1 MMNYLTDDQW
11 KPTTDL
17 LCQNRLSISQPQ
29 PTRTTK
35 AGKNTMLS
43 VVVSTIHG
51 FHPKPLGLNLNN
63 LHKIMLMSVLT
74 PSIVALGS
82 SCPQYAGQVVLIS
95 VLEAKASS
103 AKCPSG
109 HKAPPMTHDTPL

>member
-17 LCQNRLSISQPQ
+17 LCPNRLSISQ

-51 FHPKPLGLNLNN
+51 FHPKP
-63 LHKIMLMSVLT
+63 
-74 PSIVALGS
+74 
-82 SCPQYAGQVVLIS
+82 
-95 VLEAKASS
+95 
-103 AKCPSG
+103 
-109 HKAPPMTHDTPL
+109 

>member
-17 LCQNRLSISQPQ
+17 LCHNRLSISQPQ

-74 PSIVALGS
+74 PSIVALGLNLS
-82 SCPQYAGQVVLIS
+82 VRLSDPPVLNMQGK
-95 VLEAKASS
+95 LF
-103 AKCPSG
+103 
-109 HKAPPMTHDTPL
+109 LFQF